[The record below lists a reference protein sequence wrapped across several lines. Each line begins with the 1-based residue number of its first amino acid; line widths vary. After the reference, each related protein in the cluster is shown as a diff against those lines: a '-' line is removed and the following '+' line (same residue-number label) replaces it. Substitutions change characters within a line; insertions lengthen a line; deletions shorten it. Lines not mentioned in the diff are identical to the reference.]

1 MLVFLIALL
10 RVGFLVSGVSPGML
24 IVDSQEEH
32 RRIRHNTVVLSAFAR
47 TIPEVAWTHDT
58 AMIIVFVGVCCVL
71 GFDAGFRV

>member
-1 MLVFLIALL
+1 
-10 RVGFLVSGVSPGML
+10 ML

-71 GFDAGFRV
+71 GFDATVVVLAVVAGISGYHYHYH